1 MTLEASRAPFGR
13 GLGSSWALFGRS
25 WALLAPL
32 GRFLG
37 ASWTLLGVSLAPL
50 GPLERILD
58 PQGSIWGPLWALK
71 TRFGVDFGRVWGESG
86 EDLDNS
92 WWFFGR
98 SKSIFLFF
106 QHWGPPRCLA
116 KPRGAS
122 QCAGV
127 PDPTRVKCFFHQL
140 ILDHITSLLGGVK
153 PPGSGHRVSR
163 R

>member
-1 MTLEASRAPFGR
+1 MKTMTLEASRAPFGR

-86 EDLDNS
+86 EDLDNWDPRAAS
-92 WWFFGR
+92 LRLAKRLNARGSQPPSVLDIKPIGLHLGWASPHLEEGTR
-98 SKSIFLFF
+98 RASIF
-106 QHWGPPRCLA
+106 
-116 KPRGAS
+116 
-122 QCAGV
+122 
-127 PDPTRVKCFFHQL
+127 
-140 ILDHITSLLGGVK
+140 
-153 PPGSGHRVSR
+153 
-163 R
+163 

>member
-1 MTLEASRAPFGR
+1 MSRFLHLKKGSQKIVKTMTLEASRAPFGR

-92 WWFFGR
+92 W
-98 SKSIFLFF
+98 
-106 QHWGPPRCLA
+106 
-116 KPRGAS
+116 
-122 QCAGV
+122 
-127 PDPTRVKCFFHQL
+127 
-140 ILDHITSLLGGVK
+140 
-153 PPGSGHRVSR
+153 
-163 R
+163 